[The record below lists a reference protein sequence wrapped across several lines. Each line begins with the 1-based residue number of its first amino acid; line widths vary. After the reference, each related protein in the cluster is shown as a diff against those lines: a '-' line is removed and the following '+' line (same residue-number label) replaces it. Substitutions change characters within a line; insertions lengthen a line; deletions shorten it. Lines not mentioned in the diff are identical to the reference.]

1 MIGRPCHLANARA
14 LIALNASRCFINGPG
29 LVESTVVHR
38 SVYAVPTHRGH
49 GVYHRAPTLS
59 APLPAKQSP
68 MPIPD
73 YPKPPFKAQQQ
84 SFPGKTSKLDPKPDH
99 GEQSYQGHGL
109 LQGKRALITGGDS
122 GIGAAV
128 AIAYAREG
136 ADVAIA
142 FLESEGDDAAVI
154 GKLIEEAGRKAVLIP
169 CDISDEAQA
178 EQLIERVVRELG
190 GLDVLVNNAAYQRYY
205 QTFEEITMDDW
216 RRTFDTNVHALFNL
230 TRLSVPHLKHGGSVI
245 NTASVNSKKPTP
257 NILPYSATKGAVANL
272 TIGLAG
278 LLAEQGIRVNAV
290 LPGPIWTPF
299 IPAGMA
305 SEEVEQFGSQTPFGR
320 PGQPAE
326 LASAYVMLA
335 ADNASYTSGALLTI
349 AGGATTL

>member
-1 MIGRPCHLANARA
+1 MP
-14 LIALNASRCFINGPG
+14 
-29 LVESTVVHR
+29 
-38 SVYAVPTHRGH
+38 VPN
-49 GVYHRAPTLS
+49 
-59 APLPAKQSP
+59 
-68 MPIPD
+68 

-84 SFPGKTSKLDPKPDH
+84 AFPGKTDKMEPRPDH
-99 GEQSYQGHGL
+99 GEESYVGHGL
-109 LQGKRALITGGDS
+109 LKGKKALITGGDS

-142 FLESEGDDAAVI
+142 FLHGEEKDADTIAA
-154 GKLIEEAGRKAVLIP
+154 LIEKAGQKAVLCP
-169 CDISDEAQA
+169 CDISDDTQA
-178 EQLIERVVRELG
+178 KQLIQHVTRELG
-190 GLDVLVNNAAYQRYY
+190 GLDILVNNAAYQRYY
-205 QTFEEITMDDW
+205 ESFDDITLDDW
-216 RRTFDTNVHALFNL
+216 RKTFDTNVHAVFNL
-230 TRLSVPHLKHGGSVI
+230 TRLAVPHLKDGGSVI

-278 LLAEQGIRVNAV
+278 LLAEKGIRVNAV

-305 SEEVEQFGSQTPFGR
+305 AEEVEQFGSQTPFGR

-335 ADNASYTSGALLTI
+335 AESASYTSGALLTI
-349 AGGATTL
+349 SGGAVTL

>member
-1 MIGRPCHLANARA
+1 MP
-14 LIALNASRCFINGPG
+14 
-29 LVESTVVHR
+29 
-38 SVYAVPTHRGH
+38 VPN
-49 GVYHRAPTLS
+49 
-59 APLPAKQSP
+59 
-68 MPIPD
+68 

-84 SFPGKTSKLDPKPDH
+84 SFPGKTDKLDPRPDH
-99 GEQSYQGHGL
+99 GEESYVGHGL
-109 LQGKRALITGGDS
+109 LKGKKALITGGDS

-142 FLESEGDDAAVI
+142 FLQGEEKDAASI
-154 GKLIEEAGRKAVLIP
+154 GALIEAAGQKAVLCP
-169 CDISDEAQA
+169 CDISDDAQA
-178 EQLIERVVRELG
+178 EALIKQVTTELG
-190 GLDVLVNNAAYQRYY
+190 GLDILVNNAAYQRYY
-205 QTFEEITMDDW
+205 ESFDDITLDDW
-216 RRTFDTNVHALFNL
+216 RKTFETNVHAVFNL
-230 TRLSVPHLKHGGSVI
+230 TRLCVPHLADGGSVI

-257 NILPYSATKGAVANL
+257 NILPYSATKGALANL

-278 LLAEQGIRVNAV
+278 LLAEKGIRVNAV

-305 SEEVEQFGSQTPFGR
+305 AEEVEQFGSQTPFGR

-335 ADNASYTSGALLTI
+335 ADSASYTSGALLTI
-349 AGGATTL
+349 SGGAVTL

>member
-1 MIGRPCHLANARA
+1 MP
-14 LIALNASRCFINGPG
+14 
-29 LVESTVVHR
+29 
-38 SVYAVPTHRGH
+38 VPN
-49 GVYHRAPTLS
+49 
-59 APLPAKQSP
+59 
-68 MPIPD
+68 
-73 YPKPPFKAQQQ
+73 YPKPPFNTPQQ
-84 SFPGKTSKLDPKPDH
+84 SFPGKTDKMDPRPDH
-99 GEQSYQGHGL
+99 GEQSYVGHGL
-109 LQGKRALITGGDS
+109 LKGKKALITGGDS

-142 FLESEGDDAAVI
+142 YLPDEEKDAASI
-154 GKLIEEAGRKAVLIP
+154 GQLIEQAGQKALLCP
-169 CDISDEAQA
+169 CDISDDAQA
-178 EQLIERVVRELG
+178 QQLIERVTKGLG

-205 QTFEEITMDDW
+205 ESFDEITLDDW
-216 RRTFDTNVHALFNL
+216 RKTFETNVHAVFNL
-230 TRLSVPHLKHGGSVI
+230 TRLCVPHLKDGGSII

-257 NILPYSATKGAVANL
+257 NILPYSSTKGALANL

-278 LLAEQGIRVNAV
+278 LLAEKGIRVNAV

-305 SEEVEQFGSQTPFGR
+305 AEEVEQFGSQTPFGR

-335 ADNASYTSGALLTI
+335 ADSASYTSGALLTI
-349 AGGATTL
+349 SGGAVTL

>member
-1 MIGRPCHLANARA
+1 MP
-14 LIALNASRCFINGPG
+14 
-29 LVESTVVHR
+29 
-38 SVYAVPTHRGH
+38 VPN
-49 GVYHRAPTLS
+49 
-59 APLPAKQSP
+59 
-68 MPIPD
+68 

-84 SFPGKTSKLDPKPDH
+84 SFPGKTDKLDPRPDH
-99 GEQSYQGHGL
+99 GEESYVGHGL
-109 LQGKRALITGGDS
+109 LKGKKALITGGDS

-142 FLESEGDDAAVI
+142 FLEGEEKDAASI
-154 GKLIEEAGRKAVLIP
+154 GALIEAAGQKAVLCP
-169 CDISDEAQA
+169 CDISDDAQA
-178 EQLIERVVRELG
+178 EALIKQVTTDLG
-190 GLDVLVNNAAYQRYY
+190 GLDILVNNAAYQRYY
-205 QTFEEITMDDW
+205 ESFDDITLDDW
-216 RRTFDTNVHALFNL
+216 RKTFETNVHAVFNL
-230 TRLSVPHLKHGGSVI
+230 TRLCVPHLADGGSVI

-257 NILPYSATKGAVANL
+257 NILPYSATKGALANL

-278 LLAEQGIRVNAV
+278 LLAEKGIRVNAV

-305 SEEVEQFGSQTPFGR
+305 AEEVEQFGSQTPFGR

-335 ADNASYTSGALLTI
+335 ADSASYTSGALLTI
-349 AGGATTL
+349 SGGAVTL

>member
-1 MIGRPCHLANARA
+1 MP
-14 LIALNASRCFINGPG
+14 
-29 LVESTVVHR
+29 
-38 SVYAVPTHRGH
+38 VPN
-49 GVYHRAPTLS
+49 
-59 APLPAKQSP
+59 
-68 MPIPD
+68 
-73 YPKPPFKAQQQ
+73 YPKPPFNTPQQ
-84 SFPGKTSKLDPKPDH
+84 SFPGKTDKMDPRPDH
-99 GEQSYQGHGL
+99 GEQSYVGHGL
-109 LQGKRALITGGDS
+109 LKGKKALITGGDS

-142 FLESEGDDAAVI
+142 YLPDEEKDAASI
-154 GKLIEEAGRKAVLIP
+154 GQLIKQAGQKALLCP
-169 CDISDEAQA
+169 CDISDDAQA
-178 EQLIERVVRELG
+178 QQLIERVTKGLG

-205 QTFEEITMDDW
+205 ESFDEITLDDW
-216 RRTFDTNVHALFNL
+216 RKTFETNVHAVFNL
-230 TRLSVPHLKHGGSVI
+230 TRLCVPHLKDGGSII

-257 NILPYSATKGAVANL
+257 NILPYSSTKGALANL

-278 LLAEQGIRVNAV
+278 LLAEKGIRVNAV

-305 SEEVEQFGSQTPFGR
+305 AEEVEQFGSQTPFGR

-335 ADNASYTSGALLTI
+335 ADSASYTSGALLTI
-349 AGGATTL
+349 SGGAVTL

>member
-1 MIGRPCHLANARA
+1 MP
-14 LIALNASRCFINGPG
+14 
-29 LVESTVVHR
+29 
-38 SVYAVPTHRGH
+38 VPN
-49 GVYHRAPTLS
+49 
-59 APLPAKQSP
+59 
-68 MPIPD
+68 

-84 SFPGKTSKLDPKPDH
+84 SFPGKTDKMDPRPDH
-99 GEQSYQGHGL
+99 GEKSYVGHGL
-109 LQGKRALITGGDS
+109 LKGKKALITGGDS

-142 FLESEGDDAAVI
+142 FLKGEEKDAQSIAS
-154 GKLIEEAGRKAVLIP
+154 LIEEAGQKAVLCP
-169 CDISDEAQA
+169 CDISDDADA
-178 EQLIERVVRELG
+178 KALIEKVTGELG
-190 GLDVLVNNAAYQRYY
+190 GLDILVNNAAYQRYY
-205 QTFEEITMDDW
+205 ESFDDISLDDW
-216 RRTFDTNVHALFNL
+216 RKTFDTNVHAVFNL
-230 TRLSVPHLKHGGSVI
+230 TRLCVPHLRDGGSVI

-278 LLAEQGIRVNAV
+278 LLAEKGIRVNAV

-305 SEEVEQFGSQTPFGR
+305 AEEVEQFGSQTPFGR

-335 ADNASYTSGALLTI
+335 ADSASYTSGALLTVS
-349 AGGATTL
+349 GGAVTL

>member
-1 MIGRPCHLANARA
+1 MP
-14 LIALNASRCFINGPG
+14 
-29 LVESTVVHR
+29 
-38 SVYAVPTHRGH
+38 VPN
-49 GVYHRAPTLS
+49 
-59 APLPAKQSP
+59 
-68 MPIPD
+68 

-84 SFPGKTSKLDPKPDH
+84 SFPGKTDKLDPRPDH
-99 GEQSYQGHGL
+99 GEESYVGHGL
-109 LQGKRALITGGDS
+109 LKGKKALITGGDS

-142 FLESEGDDAAVI
+142 FLEGEEKDAASI
-154 GKLIEEAGRKAVLIP
+154 GALIEAAGQKAVLCP
-169 CDISDEAQA
+169 CDISDDAQA
-178 EQLIERVVRELG
+178 EALVKQVTGELG
-190 GLDVLVNNAAYQRYY
+190 GLDILVNNAAYQRYY
-205 QTFEEITMDDW
+205 ESFDDITLDDW
-216 RRTFDTNVHALFNL
+216 RKTFYTNVHAVFNL
-230 TRLSVPHLKHGGSVI
+230 TRLCVPNLQDGGSVI

-278 LLAEQGIRVNAV
+278 LLAEKGIRVNAV

-305 SEEVEQFGSQTPFGR
+305 AEEVEQFGSQTPFGR

-335 ADNASYTSGALLTI
+335 ADGASYTSGALLTVS
-349 AGGATTL
+349 GGAVTL